1 MLAAVPRRRRRP
13 SVLVPS
19 RRMRTGLTILAGLL
33 AGGLVAIGVLAAL
46 VFVGPDPVGLGRT
59 PPPAVAPSAEAA
71 ASPSAA
77 ASPPA
82 SPGASAWAGSSG
94 SAGPSGSAGS
104 ASPAASPSGSS
115 NVEADFHVGQPAP
128 ALAVP
133 QVGGGTIDLATL
145 RGKAVW
151 VNFLQTTCQECSAVL
166 PVMDGF
172 KARYE
177 KDGLVVIAV
186 DVREDEATV
195 AAFAARLKTSFP
207 IGLDRDG
214 AVQRAW
220 GSDVL
225 PMHFWIDGS
234 GVVQA
239 GAVGEVSPD
248 VMAAS
253 LRKILPGVNVTP

>member
-1 MLAAVPRRRRRP
+1 
-13 SVLVPS
+13 
-19 RRMRTGLTILAGLL
+19 MRTGLTILAGLL

-46 VFVGPDPVGLGRT
+46 VFVGPDPVGLQRT
-59 PPPAVAPSAEAA
+59 PAPSPAPSAEAA
-71 ASPSAA
+71 ASPSAGASASSA
-77 ASPPA
+77 ASP
-82 SPGASAWAGSSG
+82 SVGASASAAGSG
-94 SAGPSGSAGS
+94 GVGPSGSAGLAS
-104 ASPAASPSGSS
+104 GSPGASPAGSAT
-115 NVEADFHVGQPAP
+115 ADFHVGQPAP
-128 ALAVP
+128 ALVVP
-133 QVGGGTIDLATL
+133 QVGGGTIDLANL

-151 VNFLQTTCQECSAVL
+151 VNFMQTTCQECSDVL
-166 PVMDGF
+166 PLMDGF

-186 DVREDEATV
+186 DVHEDEATV
-195 AAFAARLKTSFP
+195 AAFAARLKASFP
-207 IGLDRDG
+207 IGLDTDG
-214 AVQRAW
+214 AAQRAW

-253 LRKILPGVNVTP
+253 LRKILPGVTITP